1 MDLHGD
7 PESRGRGFGELAM
20 RLLLEYGFRTLR
32 PRSLYV
38 MAYNGA
44 RFSCIRSLVLGMR

>member
-38 MAYNGA
+38 MAYNNGPD
-44 RFSCIRSLVLGMR
+44 SVV